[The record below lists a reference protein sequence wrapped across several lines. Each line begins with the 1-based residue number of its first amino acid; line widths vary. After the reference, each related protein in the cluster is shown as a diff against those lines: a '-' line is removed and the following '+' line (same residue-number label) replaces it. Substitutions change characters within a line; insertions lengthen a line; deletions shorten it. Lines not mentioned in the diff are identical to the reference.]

1 MIRVSEITKEFKQGK
16 EEKKVLDK
24 VSWDVPD
31 GTITGLVGRKGSGK
45 TVALRIITGIQNP
58 SHGKVML
65 DGYDIMVDTL
75 DARISFGYVP
85 ADTEQFQG
93 LTGAEYLNFIAD
105 IYEVSE
111 ENRKSFMEKYAG
123 DLKVELY
130 LKHRMSTYT
139 KSMYKKIMLLGAMIH
154 QPRNLILDG
163 FFDGLD
169 DSDVEP
175 VKKTLKKY
183 AEHDRAI
190 LVSETRLK
198 VVDGLCSKVVLLISG
213 KVKYDGTMEGLK
225 EKYGSQATLDTIE
238 LMLHKDT
245 EELFKQGEEELASD
259 EKDSAG
265 RRKFPWSKLF
275 DKL

>member
-24 VSWDVPD
+24 VTWDVPD

-154 QPRNLILDG
+154 QPRNLILDS

-183 AEHDRAI
+183 AEYDRAVLI
-190 LVSETRLK
+190 TESRLK

-238 LMLHKDT
+238 MMLHKDT
-245 EELFKQGEEELASD
+245 EELFKEGEEEFGSD
-259 EKDSAG
+259 EKESAG

>member
-24 VSWDVPD
+24 VTWDVPD

-154 QPRNLILDG
+154 QPRNLILDS

-183 AEHDRAI
+183 AEYDRAVLI
-190 LVSETRLK
+190 TESRLK

-213 KVKYDGTMEGLK
+213 KVKYDGTIEGLK

-238 LMLHKDT
+238 MMLHKDT
-245 EELFKQGEEELASD
+245 EELFKEGEEEFGSD
-259 EKDSAG
+259 EKESAG